1 MSKWILYLAG
11 FVLTAHGLIHLMGT
25 TAYMRLGE
33 VKGFAYK
40 TTLLGGRWDVGTTGI
55 SVFGLLWAVVAVGFI
70 ASSVGMLTGSSW
82 WQAVLVAVS
91 VFSLV
96 LTGLDSSLAFAGVIV
111 NLVIL
116 ALLFWSR
123 RSSI

>member
-1 MSKWILYLAG
+1 MSKWMLYLAG
-11 FVLTAHGLIHLMGT
+11 FVLIAHGLIHLMGT
-25 TAYMRLGE
+25 TVYLRLGD
-33 VKGFAYK
+33 VQGFAYK
-40 TTLLGGRWDVGTTGI
+40 TTLLGGRWDVGAAGI
-55 SVFGLLWAVVAVGFI
+55 GIFGTLWAVAALGFI
-70 ASSVGMLTGSSW
+70 VSSVGMVTDKSW
-82 WQAVLVAVS
+82 WQPVLIAVS

-96 LTGLDSSLAFAGVIV
+96 LTGLDSSLAFAGVIL

>member
-1 MSKWILYLAG
+1 MSKWILYLAE

-25 TAYMRLGE
+25 TVYMRLGE
-33 VKGFAYK
+33 VNGFAYK

-55 SVFGLLWAVVAVGFI
+55 SVFGLLWAVAAVGFI